1 MKNKISSRFEDLE
14 KEMLGI
20 EASKQKN
27 SSEFGLSYTDI
38 NDELHKKW
46 SLNLKNIILLIHS
59 NNIDCMYYKELEN
72 ESKVKNG
79 FDDNSNIFDRQ
90 KALFLA
96 LKDDYNKGLLSSI
109 KSLIEADVFDT
120 ELEQAKELLSNK
132 YKLAAAVIAGVVLE
146 TALRSLCDKEK
157 IPHGKLD
164 KMNADLAKAGVYNK
178 FQQKSITALADIRNS
193 AAHGKDSEFTH
204 KDVEDMIRDIENFL
218 ATHLN

>member
-1 MKNKISSRFEDLE
+1 MKNKISLRFEDLLQE
-14 KEMLGI
+14 INTIESSKIKKENSYFGSYI
-20 EASKQKN
+20 E
-27 SSEFGLSYTDI
+27 I
-38 NDELHKKW
+38 NNELHKKW
-46 SLNLKNIILLIHS
+46 ELNLKNLILLLNS
-59 NNIDCMYYKELEN
+59 NPDSMYYSEL
-72 ESKVKNG
+72 VKISELKSHE
-79 FDDNSNIFDRQ
+79 DHADIFDRQ

-96 LKDDYNKGLLSSI
+96 LKDDYEKGLLSSI

-146 TALRSLCDKEK
+146 TALRSLCDNQN

-164 KMNADLAKAGVYNK
+164 KMNADLTKAGIYNSLR
-178 FQQKSITALADIRNS
+178 QKRITALADIRNS

-204 KDVEDMIRDIENFL
+204 KDVEDMIRDIESFL

>member
-14 KEMLGI
+14 KEILEI
-20 EASKQKN
+20 EASKQKKQ
-27 SSEFGLSYTDI
+27 SEFGLSYTDI

-46 SLNLKNIILLIHS
+46 SLNLKNIILLIH
-59 NNIDCMYYKELEN
+59 NHDINCMYYKELEN
-72 ESKVKNG
+72 ESKVKNSY
-79 FDDNSNIFDRQ
+79 DSSSDIFDRQ

-96 LKDDYNKGLLSSI
+96 LKDDYEKGLLSSI

-146 TALRSLCDKEK
+146 TALRSLCDNQN

-164 KMNADLAKAGVYNK
+164 KMNADLTKAGIYNSLR
-178 FQQKSITALADIRNS
+178 QKRITALADIRNS

-204 KDVEDMIRDIENFL
+204 KDVEDMIRDIESFL